1 VHPSAKVRRRLGLQ
15 ILFDFSSII
24 DAIGYCSDNGFAVLE
39 INLGNVEFQRQLAH
53 ARERR
58 RIRAAALRQEVAL
71 AIHAIDGPSFFIPSA
86 GVRAAGVRQLEQEL
100 DWAHGVGARNVVMHL
115 GFDMNFGMDGRTP
128 SRTVGQGPPRPSQ
141 KSEVRGQK
149 SEARTSNS
157 GGGRGRYTHEEFPEY
172 YARALVSVL
181 TELKAYARGRTRLCV
196 ENVGGFRY
204 AMTPPILSRLLGG
217 NLGLCL
223 DVGHINVQRPEQ
235 RTRELAFFRKHRQSI
250 FHSHVHDNSGL
261 RDEHSALG
269 RGRIDFL
276 PFFRLLEKTEA
287 LVVFEVRPKE
297 SALESLRYFE
307 KEIEPHLY
315 RK

>member
-24 DAIGYCSDNGFAVLE
+24 DAIGFCSDSGLHVLE
-39 INLGNVEFQRQLAH
+39 LNLGNIEFQRQLAH

-71 AIHAIDGPSFFIPSA
+71 AIHAIDGPSFFIPSN
-86 GVRAAGVRQLEQEL
+86 GVRAAGVRQLKQEL
-100 DWAHGVGARNVVMHL
+100 DWAAGIGARNVVMHL
-115 GFDMNFGMDGRTP
+115 GFDMNFGMDGG
-128 SRTVGQGPPRPSQ
+128 S
-141 KSEVRGQK
+141 
-149 SEARTSNS
+149 
-157 GGGRGRYTHEEFPEY
+157 RYTHREFPEY
-172 YARALVSVL
+172 YSRALVESL
-181 TELKAYARGRTRLCV
+181 TVLKAHARGKARLCI

-204 AMTPPILSRLLGG
+204 DLTLPILSRLLGG

-223 DVGHINVQRPEQ
+223 DVGHINVLKPEM
-235 RTRELAFFRKHRQSI
+235 RAKELAFFRKHRQSI

-269 RGRIDFL
+269 RGRIDFM
-276 PFFRLLEKTEA
+276 PFFRLLEKTDA
-287 LVVFEVRPKE
+287 LVVFEVRPKD

-307 KEIEPHLY
+307 KEIEPHL

>member
-1 VHPSAKVRRRLGLQ
+1 VHPSGPVRQRLGLQ

-24 DAIGYCSDNGFAVLE
+24 DAIGFCSDNGLAVLE
-39 INLGNVEFQRQLAH
+39 LNLGNVEFQRQLAH

-71 AIHAIDGPSFFIPSA
+71 AIHAIDGPSFFIPSD
-86 GVRAAGVRQLEQEL
+86 GVRAAGVRQLKQEL
-100 DWAHGVGARNVVMHL
+100 DWAAGIGARNVVMHL
-115 GFDMNFGMDGRTP
+115 GFDMNFGMARDQGIKG
-128 SRTVGQGPPRPSQ
+128 SRDQV
-141 KSEVRGQK
+141 
-149 SEARTSNS
+149 A
-157 GGGRGRYTHEEFPEY
+157 GRGRYTHQEFPEY
-172 YARALVSVL
+172 YTRALVESL
-181 TELKAYARGRTRLCV
+181 TELKAYARGKARLCV

-204 AMTPPILSRLLGG
+204 DLTPPILNRLLGG

-223 DVGHINVQRPEQ
+223 DVGHVNVQPPKQ
-235 RTRELAFFRKHRQSI
+235 RAKEMAFYRKHRQSI

-269 RGRIDFL
+269 RGRIDFV
-276 PFFRLLEKTEA
+276 PFFRLLEKTDA

-307 KEIEPHLY
+307 NEIEPHL

>member
-1 VHPSAKVRRRLGLQ
+1 MHPSAKVRRRLGLQ

-24 DAIGYCSDNGFAVLE
+24 DAIGFCSDNGLAVLE
-39 INLGNVEFQRQLAH
+39 LNLGNIEFQRQLAH

-58 RIRAAALRQEVAL
+58 RIRAAALQHGVAL
-71 AIHAIDGPSFFIPSA
+71 AIHAIDGPSFFTASEM
-86 GVRAAGVRQLEQEL
+86 VRAAGVRQLKQEL
-100 DWAHGVGARNVVMHL
+100 DWAHGIGAKNVIMHL
-115 GFDMNFGMDGRTP
+115 GFDMNFSMDGRT
-128 SRTVGQGPPRPSQ
+128 RF
-141 KSEVRGQK
+141 
-149 SEARTSNS
+149 
-157 GGGRGRYTHEEFPEY
+157 THQEFPEY
-172 YARALVSVL
+172 YAAALTGVL
-181 TELKAYARGRTRLCV
+181 AELKAYASGRSMLCI

-223 DVGHINVQRPEQ
+223 DVGHVNVQRPEQ
-235 RTRELAFFRKHRQSI
+235 RVKELAFYRKHRSRI

-276 PFFRLLEKTEA
+276 PFFRLLEKTDA

-307 KEIEPHLY
+307 QKIEPHLS